1 MLVPLDIAHKTFK
14 TGVSGYNKAEVEEFL
29 DQVEKDFATLY
40 RENKELTEKVAKLT
54 EEVNRFRATGNQ
66 IQSALTLA
74 QKTADDY
81 KESAKKEAD
90 LIIVDAKQKSEKM
103 IADTN
108 VNVRSIKN
116 AFLEFKG
123 EFRAYLT
130 TFLNLLDNMDVSLSS
145 KAQIREERLED
156 LDPSEKLL

>member
-1 MLVPLDIAHKTFK
+1 MIERTAAIVP
-14 TGVSGYNKAEVEEFL
+14 
-29 DQVEKDFATLY
+29 
-40 RENKELTEKVAKLT
+40 
-54 EEVNRFRATGNQ
+54 
-66 IQSALTLA
+66 
-74 QKTADDY
+74 
-81 KESAKKEAD
+81 
-90 LIIVDAKQKSEKM
+90 KM

-108 VNVRSIKN
+108 INVRSIKN

-145 KAQIREERLED
+145 KAQIKEERLED